1 MAESTT
7 SVMAPARPALDENLL
22 AALAAAS
29 GDDAGGLERRVA
41 AMARYEAAAA
51 PDRVQHLW
59 RFTDP
64 ARVLPASLATARIT
78 DKAATMSGRASA
90 PLVAGAVATIDLWP
104 GMPPRIELAHDPSG
118 RAPLSVVPVGAADL
132 PAATDLFGA
141 LNESAWNAGLGLA
154 VADGARLPGPI
165 HVRVHAAAG
174 ASLPRLRLKVGRE
187 AEAMLIEE
195 HVGGGADARVVGRT
209 EIAAGPGARVR
220 HAVVQVWSEGTSGH
234 LTVATRA
241 EAGADVLTV
250 CGVFG
255 GENAKLELMTELAGA
270 GAHSEI
276 VGVTLVTG
284 KQHGDVHTCHRHLA
298 ARTTSRIDF
307 KAVAAGQA
315 RTSYT
320 GLIRIEEQAK
330 HCEAYQENRNL
341 LLSKR
346 ARADAIPELEIHNQE
361 VSCSHGATI
370 APVAE
375 DQMFYLES
383 RGLDPSEAVGL
394 VVGGFLENTLAKLP
408 PEARAM
414 VEAFVAPRLATIRE
428 KSA

>member
-7 SVMAPARPALDENLL
+7 SVMASARPALDETLL
-22 AALAAAS
+22 ATLAAAA
-29 GDDAGGLERRVA
+29 GDDADGLQRRVA
-41 AMARYEAAAA
+41 AMVRYEAAVA

-64 ARVLPASLATARIT
+64 ARLLPAAFTTAMESPSAVSPVPG
-78 DKAATMSGRASA
+78 AA
-90 PLVAGAVATIDLWP
+90 ATIDLWP
-104 GMPPRIELAHDPSG
+104 GLPPHVELARDPAVAG
-118 RAPLSVVPVGAADL
+118 KLTLVPVGAADL

-141 LNESAWNAGLGLA
+141 LNESAWNTGVGLA
-154 VADGARLPGPI
+154 VADGAKLPGPI
-165 HVRVHAAAG
+165 HVRVHAVAG
-174 ASLPRLRLKVGRE
+174 ASLPRLRLQVGRG
-187 AEAMLIEE
+187 AEAMLVEE
-195 HVGGGADARVVGRT
+195 HLGGGAETRVVGRT
-209 EIAAGPGARVR
+209 EIVAGPGARVR
-220 HAVVQVWSEGTSGH
+220 HAVVQVWSAGTSGH
-234 LTVATRA
+234 LSVTTRA
-241 EAGADVLTV
+241 EAEADVLTI

-255 GENAKLELMTELAGA
+255 GEEAKLELVTELAGA

-276 VGVTLVTG
+276 IGVTLVST
-284 KQHGDVHTCHRHLA
+284 KQHGDVHTSHLHRA
-298 ARTTSRIDF
+298 GRTTSRIDF

-315 RTSYT
+315 RTTYT

-375 DQMFYLES
+375 DQLFYLES

-408 PEARAM
+408 QDVRMM

-428 KSA
+428 GSA